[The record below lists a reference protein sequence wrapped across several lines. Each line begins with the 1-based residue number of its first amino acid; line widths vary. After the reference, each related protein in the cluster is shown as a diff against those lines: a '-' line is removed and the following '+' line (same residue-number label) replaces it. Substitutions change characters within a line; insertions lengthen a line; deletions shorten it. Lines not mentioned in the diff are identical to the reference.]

1 MTPSAW
7 GCFFSFFFSFSFC
20 LLLATG
26 LVKCYRMTSNYTFR
40 LSFQLTDPGN
50 VHPLNHHGRAFQT
63 QMSVNSMGIVI
74 RERNAVITRASRD
87 VWILWVW
94 ELTLVNLAWGLIL
107 VKVSRILRACL
118 NLRCSQAP
126 SVVWVWCIGAVLYVQ
141 TDLNRKT

>member
-1 MTPSAW
+1 MP
-7 GCFFSFFFSFSFC
+7 FN
-20 LLLATG
+20 
-26 LVKCYRMTSNYTFR
+26 RFR

-126 SVVWVWCIGAVLYVQ
+126 SVV
-141 TDLNRKT
+141 